1 MSSRAVPM
9 LALLAVALL
18 VLSNSVYIVKETE
31 RAVLLQFGEVV
42 NPDVSSGLHF
52 KIPVVNVVRKFD
64 ARILTFDSPPERF
77 LTVEKKPLDVDFFAK
92 WRVMDTAAFY
102 EATGGEEARAHA
114 LLGQRIKTGLRNQFG
129 ERTMYEV
136 VSGER
141 DLLMV
146 ELTERVTEVT
156 QREFGVEVIDIRAK
170 RIDLPDR
177 VSQSV
182 FDRMKS
188 ERQRE
193 AQEQRS
199 TGREQAEVI
208 RAAADREVVIFEA
221 NAYREAQRQRGEGEA
236 RAAAIYAEAYSKDL
250 EFYAFLRSL
259 QAYQESFADP
269 SDVLVLDPNS
279 DFFRYLRG
287 IEVQPRR

>member
-1 MSSRAVPM
+1 MNNRMVGTLAILA
-9 LALLAVALL
+9 LALLVIA
-18 VLSNSVYIVKETE
+18 NSVYLVRETE

-42 NPDVSSGLHF
+42 NPDVSTGLHF
-52 KIPVVNVVRKFD
+52 KIPLINVVRKFD
-64 ARILTFDSPPERF
+64 ARIVTFDSPPERF

-92 WRVMDTAAFY
+92 WRVMNTSAFY
-102 EATGGEEARAHA
+102 EATGGDVARAHA

-141 DLLMV
+141 DLLMQ

-156 QREFGVEVIDIRAK
+156 QQEFGVDVIDIRVK

-182 FDRMKS
+182 FDRMMS

-193 AQEQRS
+193 AQELRS
-199 TGREQAEVI
+199 IGHEQAEVI
-208 RAAADREVVIFEA
+208 RAAADREVVIFQA
-221 NAYREAQRQRGEGEA
+221 NAYRDAQRLRGEGEA
-236 RAAAIYAEAYSKDL
+236 RAASIYASAYGQDP
-250 EFYAFLRSL
+250 EFFAFLRSL
-259 QAYQESFADP
+259 QAYQESFSDP
-269 SDVLVLDPNS
+269 SDVLILDPNS
-279 DFFRYLRG
+279 DFFRYLQRSNA
-287 IEVQPRR
+287 EPR